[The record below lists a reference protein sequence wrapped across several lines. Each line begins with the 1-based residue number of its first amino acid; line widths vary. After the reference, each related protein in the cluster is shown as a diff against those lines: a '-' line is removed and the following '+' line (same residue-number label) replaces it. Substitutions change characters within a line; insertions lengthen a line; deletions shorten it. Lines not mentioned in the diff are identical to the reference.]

1 VIPLWWEILKNAKLS
16 GKAKGK
22 SFDAS
27 KIKINL
33 DKNDCKEKLKRILSK
48 ARGMNLS
55 KVALLRLNEKFIDS
69 ELSEE
74 RACAFVKTLKTS
86 LPRLQI
92 RSPFRSTK
100 FGVGAYPSK
109 YVKYDS
115 IMVRKMKMVVPESG
129 ERREV
134 VNVSVI
140 GQRKELVDGR
150 TAPKQFATFTFATP
164 EEYTKWVES
173 I

>member
-1 VIPLWWEILKNAKLS
+1 MNWWDMLKNANIS

-22 SFDAS
+22 GTSFDAS
-27 KIKINL
+27 KIKINI
-33 DKNDCKEKLKRILSK
+33 DKKDCKEELKRILSK
-48 ARGMNLS
+48 AHGMNLN
-55 KVALLRLNEKFIDS
+55 KVAPSRLNKKFIDN

-74 RACAFVKTLKTS
+74 RACAFVKTLKTT

-92 RSPFRSTK
+92 RSPFSSTK
-100 FGVGAYPSK
+100 FDVGAYPSK

-115 IMVRKMKMVVPESG
+115 IMVRKMNWLVPESD
-129 ERREV
+129 ERRVMVE
-134 VNVSVI
+134 VSVI

-150 TAPKQFATFTFATP
+150 TAPTLFSKFTFATP
-164 EEYTKWVES
+164 EEYTKWVKS

>member
-1 VIPLWWEILKNAKLS
+1 MNWFNVLKNTKLS

-22 SFDAS
+22 GTSFDAS
-27 KIKINL
+27 KIKINI
-33 DKNDCKEKLKRILSK
+33 DKKDCKEELKRILSK
-48 ARGMNLS
+48 VLEMNLN
-55 KVALLRLNEKFIDS
+55 KVSLLRLNKKFIDN

-74 RACAFVKTLKTS
+74 RACAFVKTIKTA

-92 RSPFRSTK
+92 LSSFRSTK

-115 IMVRKMKMVVPESG
+115 IMVRKMKMTVPESG
-129 ERREV
+129 ERRELV
-134 VNVSVI
+134 KVSVI
-140 GQRKELVDGR
+140 GQRKELVDGE
-150 TAPKQFATFTFATP
+150 TGPTLFAEFTFATS